1 MAGPSQPKTGGRQ
14 KGTPN
19 KVTAQL
25 KDAILLAAENAGGE
39 QGVVG
44 YLTDIAEQHP
54 TVFIPLLIKILP
66 IQIEEER
73 IEKLSG
79 PLDFTFS

>member
-44 YLTDIAEQHP
+44 YLTDIAEQPP

>member
-39 QGVVG
+39 QGLVG
-44 YLTDIAEQHP
+44 YLTDVAEKQP
-54 TVFIPLLIKILP
+54 AIFLPLLVKILP

>member
-39 QGVVG
+39 QGLVG
-44 YLTDIAEQHP
+44 YLTDVAEKQP
-54 TVFIPLLIKILP
+54 AIFLPLLVKILP
-66 IQIEEER
+66 MQFEEER

>member
-1 MAGPSQPKTGGRQ
+1 MAGPAQPKTGGRQ

-39 QGVVG
+39 QGMVG
-44 YLTDIAEQHP
+44 YLTDIAEKQP
-54 TVFIPLLIKILP
+54 AVFLPLLIKILP
-66 IQIEEER
+66 MQIEEER
-73 IEKLSG
+73 IERFSAPIEL
-79 PLDFTFS
+79 TFS